1 MTLFDWLVLIVIG
14 CSIIISVVRGLVKEI
29 LSLLVW
35 IIAFVLANA
44 YGAKMAEWLP
54 QAIPGQMVR
63 LLVGFLAV
71 LILALLI
78 GALVNRAIAA
88 LVEASGLKL
97 ADRGLG
103 GLFGLAR
110 GIVIVLTL
118 VILAGMT
125 ELPKQPVWRNAL
137 LSPLAETTVRIIKP
151 WLPESVA
158 KRISF

>member
-1 MTLFDWLVLIVIG
+1 MTLFDWLVILILL

-29 LSLLVW
+29 LSLLSWLV
-35 IIAFVLANA
+35 AFVLANA
-44 YGAKMAEWLP
+44 YGETMAKWLP
-54 QAIPGQMVR
+54 EVIPGPLLR
-63 LLVGFLAV
+63 LLAGFAIV
-71 LILALLI
+71 LVLVLLLGALLNKAI
-78 GALVNRAIAA
+78 GALI
-88 LVEASGLKL
+88 EAGGLSF

-110 GIVIVLTL
+110 GVVIVLML
-118 VILAGMT
+118 ALLAGMT

-137 LSPLAETTVRIIKP
+137 FSPLVETAVRTIKP